1 LISILNIMYYISRNN
16 YNGIGL
22 LELMLSLA
30 IIASVLLMA
39 TRYFIQANAAN
50 KVTETTQIIGTLVN
64 ASFKWLEAEPNFE
77 NLDLDKLVDAK
88 LLPEDWRNKKD
99 PWGRLIKISHYAGSE
114 DFQTIEVTILGA
126 PKTACENISDIMKK
140 QGMSTGQVCTASSG
154 YIGIYPAPHQDGK

>member
-1 LISILNIMYYISRNN
+1 MLHTGNKHS
-16 YNGIGL
+16 GIGL

-30 IIASVLLMA
+30 IIASILLMA

-99 PWGRLIKISHYAGSE
+99 PWGQLIKISHYAGSK
-114 DFQTIEVTILGA
+114 DFQSIEVTIPGA
-126 PKTACENISDIMKK
+126 PKTACENINDILSK
-140 QGMSTGQVCTASSG
+140 QGMIAEQVCTDSSG
-154 YIGIYPAPHQDGK
+154 YAGIYPAPHQDSK